1 MIYIII
7 ILLILS
13 LILNVI
19 VFHRWFKL
27 ARIVL
32 DHEIAIEECLDGI
45 NNVYQ
50 NVDKILQTPLA
61 TNDPKVLQIHRELK
75 RAHEYLL
82 YVANRLTSGWLN
94 QKEDIEDSKK

>member
-32 DHEIAIEECLDGI
+32 DHETAIEECLDGI

>member
-1 MIYIII
+1 VIYIII

-32 DHEIAIEECLDGI
+32 DHETAIEECLDGI